1 MAVKNAMLAA
11 RDNPQRL
18 FPTSKTLKF
27 FTKCLQSIG
36 EGYFL
41 RIIKIQ
47 TPV

>member
-1 MAVKNAMLAA
+1 MAVENAMLAA
-11 RDNPQRL
+11 RDNPQGL
-18 FPTSKTLKF
+18 YQTSETLKF

>member
-1 MAVKNAMLAA
+1 MAVENAMLAA
-11 RDNPQRL
+11 RDDPQAL
-18 FPTSKTLKF
+18 FPSSKTLKF

-41 RIIKIQ
+41 RIIEIQ

>member
-1 MAVKNAMLAA
+1 MAVENAMLAA
-11 RDNPQRL
+11 RDNTRGLYQ
-18 FPTSKTLKF
+18 TSKTLKI

-41 RIIKIQ
+41 RIIEIQ